1 MYRKNHCNTGRWSA
15 RRERGMSLVE
25 VMVAMTVG
33 LIVLAGLTRIYVGSK
48 NAYTVQDEMGKLQ
61 ENGRFAEEFIAFD
74 ARMAGFQGCG
84 NLFRIRPN
92 IIANPPP
99 SQPLTADN
107 AIVGYEWDTAS
118 GTRIPALPAA
128 LAADLGAL
136 EPGTDV
142 VTIQRAGECGA
153 TLWGNMA
160 ADNANIQVVFPN
172 SCGFAQDQYLMI
184 TDCRTA
190 DIFRASSASNGAGN
204 ETIAHANNI
213 NISNRLSK
221 PYQQDAQVYRFT
233 SATYYVAP
241 GTDGRPALWRYTEG
255 GATDL
260 DEELVA
266 GVENLQVLYGEDLDN
281 NQAAERYLSAN
292 APVAMSKVTSVRIAL
307 LMQSTSTNVALDR
320 QQYTYNDQTFNAADG
335 RLRRTFT
342 AVVNLRNRT
351 LNTPN

>member
-1 MYRKNHCNTGRWSA
+1 MYCKNHCNTGHRIA
-15 RRERGMSLVE
+15 RLQRGFSLIE
-25 VMVAMTVG
+25 LMVAMTVG
-33 LIVLAGLTRIYVGSK
+33 LIVLGGLTRIYVGSK

-74 ARMAGFQGCG
+74 VRMAGFQGCG
-84 NLFRIRPN
+84 NLFRTRPN
-92 IIANPPP
+92 IIATPPP

-118 GTRIPALPAA
+118 GTRLPALPAA
-128 LAADLGAL
+128 LTADLGPVQA
-136 EPGTDV
+136 GTDV
-142 VTIQRAGECGA
+142 VTIQRGNECGA
-153 TLWGNMA
+153 TLTGNMGA
-160 ADNANIQVVFPN
+160 NTADVQVTAPN

-190 DIFRASSASNGAGN
+190 DIFRASSASNGAGTQ
-204 ETIAHANNI
+204 TIAHASNVNI
-213 NISNRLSK
+213 DDRLSK
-221 PYQQDAQVYRFT
+221 DYQADAQVYRFT
-233 SATYYVAP
+233 SVTYYIAP

-255 GATDL
+255 GAADL
-260 DEELVA
+260 DEELVPGA
-266 GVENLQVLYGEDLDN
+266 EDLQVLYGEDLDN

-292 APVAMSKVTSVRIAL
+292 SVAMGKVTSVRIAL
-307 LMQSTSTNVALDR
+307 LMQSASTRVALDR
-320 QQYTYNDQTFNAADG
+320 QQYTYNDQTLNAADG